1 METKINAIHFDISEK
16 LTSFINKKI
25 DKLTR
30 RYPNVMSAE
39 VSLRVVK
46 PETALNKEAI
56 VSLMVPQEP
65 DQVATKTADT
75 FEEAIDL
82 CMEALDRQLEKVKI
96 KNNSFKSAKTS
107 IEILLKREYN
117 RTTLIVSTGIGGK
130 IWGSKQK
137 YG

>member
-1 METKINAIHFDISEK
+1 METKIKAIHFDISEK

-56 VSLMVPQEP
+56 VSLIVPQEP

-82 CMEALDRQLEKVKI
+82 CMEALDRQLEKVKN
-96 KNNSFKSAKTS
+96 KK
-107 IEILLKREYN
+107 
-117 RTTLIVSTGIGGK
+117 
-130 IWGSKQK
+130 
-137 YG
+137 

>member
-56 VSLMVPQEP
+56 VSLVVPQEP

-82 CMEALDRQLEKVKI
+82 CLEALDRQLEKVKN
-96 KNNSFKSAKTS
+96 KK
-107 IEILLKREYN
+107 
-117 RTTLIVSTGIGGK
+117 
-130 IWGSKQK
+130 
-137 YG
+137 

>member
-65 DQVATKTADT
+65 DQVATKQP
-75 FEEAIDL
+75 I
-82 CMEALDRQLEKVKI
+82 R
-96 KNNSFKSAKTS
+96 
-107 IEILLKREYN
+107 LKR
-117 RTTLIVSTGIGGK
+117 LSISAWKHSTAS
-130 IWGSKQK
+130 SKK
-137 YG
+137 